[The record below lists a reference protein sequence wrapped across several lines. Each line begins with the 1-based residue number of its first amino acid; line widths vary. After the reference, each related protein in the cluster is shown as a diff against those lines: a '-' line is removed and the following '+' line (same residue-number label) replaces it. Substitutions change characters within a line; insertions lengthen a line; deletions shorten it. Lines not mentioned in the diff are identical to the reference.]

1 MVKDIS
7 KSKVVEIKRLRAL
20 FPQEITVKVSLADE
34 GGFCAE
40 VYIDN
45 EVLYT
50 DAEAISEL
58 IDMINDSIRT
68 YFEIPTEFTSYM
80 GEYIPPLEMMQKLG
94 LMPQTTINIPLL
106 EFAHN

>member
-1 MVKDIS
+1 MLKDLS
-7 KSKVVEIKRLRAL
+7 KNKVAEIKRLRAL
-20 FPQEITVKVSLADE
+20 FPAQITAKVSLADE

-40 VYIDN
+40 VHIDN

-68 YFEIPTEFTSYM
+68 YFEIPTEFISYM
-80 GEYIPPLEMMQKLG
+80 SEYIPQLEMMQKLG
-94 LMPQTTINIPLL
+94 LLPQTTINIPLL